1 VNSCRASAKLQK
13 KTYGAPSARMLDT
26 NAARAELEA
35 KGMPEDPGVQ
45 KMLSATD
52 EKLKVNQS
60 PAVKSAHG
68 AE

>member
-1 VNSCRASAKLQK
+1 
-13 KTYGAPSARMLDT
+13 MLDT